1 MTEWVDTDLLA
12 MAARGLRLGDGDPTA
27 SGARLE
33 CHVRLLSTTADDEP
47 VGDRRPAPVSLQD
60 PEGDF

>member
-12 MAARGLRLGDGDPTA
+12 MAARGLRLGGGDPTTSA
-27 SGARLE
+27 ARLE

-47 VGDRRPAPVSLQD
+47 DGGHRPAPVSLED
-60 PEGDF
+60 PEGGL